1 MEKIVLTAEQKSQFE
16 LNFQQLLE
24 KFGSVFPQDGLPP
37 EYCAIAKDLLS
48 DGGILTKLLKV
59 NDPEHLMLQ
68 IEQMPVL
75 DSVQQGA
82 RFAKELGTDLEQI
95 LCLSYMLWEIASDKQ
110 HEQAEQQFRQF
121 TDKEFLSNFL
131 PISLPDQ
138 QIEDILAQMQRALT
152 CWKMFCDKV
161 RPIRE
166 HSDELQKCL
175 SDKKIS
181 LLEDKAHGIPEES
194 CLTHLSEH
202 YVKVEV
208 TPDWQIKIGS
218 FDLPLSPILRATYML
233 YLHHPKGLTA
243 KNFREYEVEW
253 KLYCKQILIAE
264 AHRKNQAPSLEDVN
278 NSWNSLA
285 GEDNT
290 IHVYL
295 KRIKNVIE
303 ESMGVNSVY
312 YVPMG
317 KTEKKV
323 QAAVDNRVVWNAQD
337 DKLLSL

>member
-16 LNFQQLLE
+16 LNFQQLL
-24 KFGSVFPQDGLPP
+24 KNSGSVFLQGGLPP
-37 EYCAIAKDLLS
+37 EDYAFAQELL
-48 DGGILTKLLKV
+48 DENGLLMKLLAV
-59 NDPEHLMLQ
+59 DNPECLMQQ

-95 LCLSYMLWEIASDKQ
+95 LCLSYMWEIASDEQ

-131 PISLPDQ
+131 PISLPEQ
-138 QIEDILAQMQRALT
+138 QFETVITQVQRTLA
-152 CWKMFCDKV
+152 CWRMFYDKV
-161 RPIRE
+161 RPIWK
-166 HSDELQKCL
+166 HSDEILRYMR
-175 SDKKIS
+175 DKKIS
-181 LLEDKAHGIPEES
+181 LLEDKAHGVPEES

-218 FDLPLSPILRATYML
+218 YDLPLTPVLRTTYML
-233 YLHHPKGLTA
+233 YLCHSEGLTA
-243 KNFREYEVEW
+243 KNFRDYEKEW
-253 KLYCKQILIAE
+253 KHYCKQILIAE

-278 NSWNSLA
+278 SSWNSLA
-285 GEDNT
+285 AADNT